1 MQLKRGRLFSG
12 MSCCSVPLEW
22 DPCMLHMVALCLRGM
37 AHARRCV
44 YSLWPGRGAS
54 ASSTTGKPAVPVATF
69 LSSCLF
75 WSSGRRTVSEPRV
88 ICGSAAH
95 VNVHVSASGGKV
107 VFFYFFLFVHGNG
120 CGLCP
125 SQSYPNIIFIDGVT
139 FYLLLLT
146 GISNVGSCLANRGW
160 HREKKAVTLKVE
172 ICVFK

>member
-1 MQLKRGRLFSG
+1 
-12 MSCCSVPLEW
+12 
-22 DPCMLHMVALCLRGM
+22 MLHVVALCLRGM

-75 WSSGRRTVSEPRV
+75 WSSGRRTVSEARV

-107 VFFYFFLFVHGNG
+107 VFFFVFVFLCMAMDVV
-120 CGLCP
+120 CALP
-125 SQSYPNIIFIDGVT
+125 SHTPT
-139 FYLLLLT
+139 
-146 GISNVGSCLANRGW
+146 
-160 HREKKAVTLKVE
+160 
-172 ICVFK
+172 